1 MAHHDRLTGL
11 PNRTLFNDRLDIAI
25 KASER
30 QKTGVTVMFID
41 LDGFKAV
48 NDTLGHAAGD
58 DLLRQ
63 VTTRFNACVRSAD
76 TLSRFGGDEFAVVLA
91 SVTDRTG
98 GERVAEKLLRSL
110 QEPFVVEGKEAS
122 VGASIGMAIFPDDGT
137 SPEEIVGQA
146 DGAMNAVKNSGKNG
160 FRYANSLAEVEPG

>member
-1 MAHHDRLTGL
+1 
-11 PNRTLFNDRLDIAI
+11 
-25 KASER
+25 
-30 QKTGVTVMFID
+30 MFID

-122 VGASIGMAIFPDDGT
+122 VGASIGIVVPSNTVQRTKFNPSHWSFCRGRRKPSWNKLRHIFF
-137 SPEEIVGQA
+137 
-146 DGAMNAVKNSGKNG
+146 NA
-160 FRYANSLAEVEPG
+160 